1 MNGHTAIKPATDRG
15 NRTGLTELVGLIA
28 ADGLS
33 RFGTVMTVTAIPW
46 FVLVT
51 TGSATRTGLT
61 VFAAGLG
68 VVLALLF
75 GGAVVDRLS
84 FKRASIA
91 ADILAGLV
99 IGFIP
104 LSYLTIGLPF
114 WLLLILVF
122 IGTLFDT
129 PAQVARYSA
138 LPDLSRRANV
148 RFERANAI
156 FDGVLTSASL
166 IAPAVAGVLIAFIG
180 ARNVLW
186 IDAATFWVSALTI
199 RTLVPSIQSVDG
211 DAEQFEG
218 YLSQLS
224 AAVRFVL
231 REPVLLSLVTV
242 LAIMNLAIGPI
253 QSVILP
259 IVAHDVFHSS
269 YALGLMT
276 SSIALGALAG
286 NVVFGTVG
294 HRLARQSV
302 FGIGFLVVPLV
313 YGVLLLEPALA
324 IAIGVLTIVGLG
336 ESLTNLLEYTIYFE
350 RIPRGMRA
358 RGLGITGAMGW
369 GTVPVGRILAGVGIS
384 ALGLTATLGAFALVF
399 IPIPIM
405 ILGGVAFRGL
415 NMMPTVNQADA

>member
-1 MNGHTAIKPATDRG
+1 MTGDTAIESTTDRG
-15 NRTGLTELVGLIA
+15 NGTRLTELVALIA

-46 FVLVT
+46 FVLVS
-51 TGSATRTGLT
+51 TGSATRTGLA

-75 GGAVVDRLS
+75 GGAVVDRLT
-84 FKRASIA
+84 FKRASIT

-122 IGTLFDT
+122 IGTLLDT

-138 LPDLSRRANV
+138 LPDMSRRANV

-166 IAPAVAGVLIAFIG
+166 VGPAIAGVLIAVIG

-186 IDAATFWVSALTI
+186 IDAATFWASALI
-199 RTLVPSIQSVDG
+199 VRTLLPSIRNVDG
-211 DAEQFEG
+211 DAEQIEG

-231 REPVLLSLVTV
+231 REPVLLPLVVV

-253 QSVILP
+253 ESVILP
-259 IVAHDVFHSS
+259 IVAHDVYHSS
-269 YALGLMT
+269 FALGLMT
-276 SSIALGALAG
+276 SSIALGALTG
-286 NVVFGTVG
+286 NVVFGTIG
-294 HRLARQSV
+294 HRISRQSV
-302 FGIGFLVVPLV
+302 FGIGFLVVPLA
-313 YGVLLLEPALA
+313 YGVLVFEPALA
-324 IAIGVLTIVGLG
+324 ISFGLLIIVGLG
-336 ESLTNLLEYTIYFE
+336 GSLTNLLEYTIYFE

-358 RGLGITGAMGW
+358 RGLGITGAMNW
-369 GTVPVGRILAGVGIS
+369 GTVPVGRILAGVGVTAI
-384 ALGLTATLGAFALVF
+384 GLTATLGAFALVF

-405 ILGGVAFRGL
+405 ILGGAAFRGL
-415 NMMPTVNQADA
+415 NTMPAVNEVDA